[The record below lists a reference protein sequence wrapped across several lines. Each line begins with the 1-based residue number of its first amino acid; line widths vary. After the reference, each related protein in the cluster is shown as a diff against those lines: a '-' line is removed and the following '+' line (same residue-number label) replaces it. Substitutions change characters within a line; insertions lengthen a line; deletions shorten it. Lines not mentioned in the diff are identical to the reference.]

1 MKTNILPAIKLT
13 FILILLFVVLY
24 PFVLWGVGQLSKD
37 NGRGIL
43 VKQDGKAY
51 YKNIGQSFKEAKYFW
66 SRPSA
71 VDYNAA
77 GSGAS
82 NKGPNNEEYLL
93 LVKQRIDEFVLQNP
107 TVKVSDIPVDLVTA
121 SGSGLDPHISVAAAR
136 VQVDRIAKLRKL
148 DTSRIYSLIDSCTER
163 PLLGLFGPEKINVL
177 ELNLVLD
184 QLGTELKY
192 DHK

>member
-121 SGSGLDPHISVAAAR
+121 SGSGLDPHISVVAAR

-177 ELNLVLD
+177 ELNLALD
-184 QLGTELKY
+184 QLGN
-192 DHK
+192 

>member
-1 MKTNILPAIKLT
+1 MKTNVLPAIKLT

-24 PFVLWGVGQLSKD
+24 PCVLWGVGQLSKD
-37 NGRGIL
+37 NGKGIL
-43 VKQDGKAY
+43 VKQDGKSY
-51 YKNIGQSFKEAKYFW
+51 YKNIGQSFKESKYFW

-93 LVKQRIDEFVLQNP
+93 LVKQRIDDFILQNP
-107 TVKVSDIPVDLVTA
+107 TVKVADIPVDLVTA

-136 VQVDRIAKLRKL
+136 IQVDRIVQQRQL
-148 DTSRIYSLIDSCTER
+148 DAARIHVLIDSCIEH
-163 PLLGLFGPEKINVL
+163 PLLGLFGPEKVNVL
-177 ELNLVLD
+177 ALNIALD
-184 QLGTELKY
+184 QL
-192 DHK
+192 DR